1 MAPARDKGQQGD
13 GMNRKRIWGW
23 WFFDWASQP
32 YHTLLLTFIFSI
44 YFAEVAK
51 RHFVAIGDNVSIAG
65 AHAQA
70 LWGYGLAFSGVIIAC
85 LAPVLGAIADSSG
98 RRLPWVWF
106 FSLLYVVGATGL
118 WWLMPVQPALIQAVV
133 LFGIGLIGVEFATIF
148 TNAMLPGLAPRAE
161 IGRLSGSGYAFGYL
175 GGVVALG
182 LMLALFAETPNGRT
196 LIGIPPLFGLDPTLR
211 EGTRFVG
218 PFTAVWYVV
227 FMIPFFL
234 WVKEPRNGGRPIR
247 VAAAM
252 SDLWALIRSLR
263 HRRSLAAWLL
273 SSMFSRDALNA
284 LYGFGG
290 VYAGTVLGW
299 PVFLAGVFGV
309 VSAVSAAVISWLGGR
324 ADRAFGPRAVIT
336 ACILAL
342 TAVCTLLVG
351 MDRST
356 IFGFPAPAE
365 PVLAGLRLPDVIFFV
380 CGAIIGGAGGALQ
393 AASRTMMVRHTTED
407 RATEGFGLYAL
418 SGKATAFLAP
428 FLIALTTQLSGNQ
441 RIGFIPLI
449 VIFLV
454 ALVLLRWVDPEGEA
468 QP

>member
-1 MAPARDKGQQGD
+1 MKVTQR
-13 GMNRKRIWGW
+13 RRIWGW

-32 YHTLLLTFIFSI
+32 FHTLLLTFVFSI

-51 RHFVAIGDNVSIAG
+51 RHFIAMGDSVTHAG

-70 LWGYGLAFSGVIIAC
+70 LWGYGLAISGVVIA
-85 LAPVLGAIADSSG
+85 LAAPVLGAIADSSG
-98 RRLPWVWF
+98 RRMPWIWV
-106 FSLLYVVGATGL
+106 FSGFYVVGSAGL
-118 WWLMPVQPALIQAVV
+118 WWLTPGYGNGSHPALVQAIV

-148 TNAMLPGLAPRAE
+148 TNAMLPGLAPRAQ
-161 IGRLSGSGYAFGYL
+161 IGRISGSGYAFGYL
-175 GGVVALG
+175 GGVVALA
-182 LMLALFAETPNGRT
+182 LMLLLFAETPDGRT
-196 LIGIPPLFGLDPTLR
+196 LAGIPPLFGLDPAAR

-218 PFTAVWYVV
+218 PFTAIWYAV

-234 WVKEPRNGGRPIR
+234 WVREPRDGHRPLRIR
-247 VAAAM
+247 AAL
-252 SDLWALIRSLR
+252 SDLWVLIRSLR
-263 HRRSLAAWLL
+263 HRRSLAAWLA

-309 VSAVSAAVISWLGGR
+309 VSAISAAAISWLGGR

-336 ACILAL
+336 ASILAL

-351 MDRST
+351 MDRQSV
-356 IFGFPAPAE
+356 FGIATPE
-365 PVLAGLRLPDVIFFV
+365 PLLGSLRLPDLIFFA
-380 CGAIIGGAGGALQ
+380 CGAVIGGAGGALQ
-393 AASRTMMVRHTTED
+393 AASRTMMVRHTTPE

-428 FLIALTTQLSGNQ
+428 FLIAVTTDLSGSQ
-441 RIGFIPLI
+441 RIGFLPLI

-454 ALVLLRWVDPEGEA
+454 ALLLLGWVDPEGETD
-468 QP
+468 P